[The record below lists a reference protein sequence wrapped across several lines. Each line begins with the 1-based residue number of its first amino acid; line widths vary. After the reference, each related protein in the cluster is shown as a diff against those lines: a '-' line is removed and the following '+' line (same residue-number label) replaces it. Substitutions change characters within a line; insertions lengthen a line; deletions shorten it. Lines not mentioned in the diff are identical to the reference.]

1 MSLRTLRPVGRHPRV
16 VLATLLAL
24 LLLAA
29 CGGGAES
36 EDSAASGGDTAAP
49 AEEGE
54 EAAAGGDEESIVVYY
69 STRPEE
75 GLAPLEEAFEE
86 AHPEIDL
93 QIIRGSSSDTVARV
107 LTEASAGQQQADLTE
122 LNALPMA
129 ELADAGILVP
139 LPESILEGL
148 PDQAV
153 DPEGRFAGT
162 RYFGHMLPY
171 NPEMVPEAEY
181 PENHESFLD
190 PYWKGN
196 FLVGANDVEWA
207 YQVFAARGE
216 EEGRAFLEQ
225 IAAQEPQIRDEGRG
239 AIAELVAIGQV
250 QAADMTLDYHVTN
263 RQEEGLPIDGA
274 PFDPPLLNIDWIATF
289 EGAPHPQSTIVFLEW
304 LYSEDGIATDA
315 ELGFNRI
322 GDEGTEDAL
331 ADPETIILA
340 PESAELQRKAAEVFQ
355 ELFPIL

>member
-1 MSLRTLRPVGRHPRV
+1 MSSRTVRPLGRRPGV
-16 VLATLLAL
+16 LLACL
-24 LLLAA
+24 LASALLAA
-29 CGGGAES
+29 CGGAADTDTGTAAET
-36 EDSAASGGDTAAP
+36 GGDATAAGDEAAP
-49 AEEGE
+49 AADE
-54 EAAAGGDEESIVVYY
+54 EAAVVYY

-75 GLAPLEEAFEE
+75 GLAPLEEAFEA

-93 QIIRGSSSDTVARV
+93 QIIRASSSDTVARL
-107 LTEASAGQQQADLTE
+107 LTEASASQQQADLTE

-129 ELADAGILVP
+129 ELADAGILAA

-148 PDQAV
+148 PDVAV

-162 RYFGHMLPY
+162 RYFGHMIPY
-171 NPEMVPEAEY
+171 NPETVPEAEY
-181 PENHESFLD
+181 PESHESFLE
-190 PYWKGN
+190 PYWRGN

-263 RQEEGLPIDGA
+263 RQEDGLPIAGV

-289 EGAPHPQSTIVFLEW
+289 EGAPHPQSTVVFLEW
-304 LYSEDGIATDA
+304 LYSAEGIATDA
-315 ELGFNRI
+315 DLGFNRI

-340 PESAELQRKAAEVFQ
+340 PESAELQRSAAEVFQ
-355 ELFPIL
+355 ELFPVL

>member
-1 MSLRTLRPVGRHPRV
+1 MSSHRRV
-16 VLATLLAL
+16 ALASLIAL

-29 CGGGAES
+29 CGGGAAES
-36 EDSAASGGDTAAP
+36 EDAAATAGAGGSEEAEEAP
-49 AEEGE
+49 AADE
-54 EAAAGGDEESIVVYY
+54 EAVVVYY

-75 GLAPLEEAFEE
+75 GLAPLEEAFEA
-86 AHPEIDL
+86 AHPEVDL
-93 QIIRGSSSDTVARV
+93 QVIRASSSDTVARL

-129 ELADAGILVP
+129 ELADAGVLAP

-148 PDQAV
+148 PEQAV
-153 DPEGRFAGT
+153 DPEGFFAGT

-171 NPEMVPEAEY
+171 NPDTVPEEEY
-181 PENHESFLD
+181 PESHESLLE

-207 YQVFAARGE
+207 YQVFADRGE

-263 RQEEGLPIDGA
+263 RQEEGLPIDGV

-289 EGAPHPQSTIVFLEW
+289 EGAPHPQSTVVFLEW
-304 LYSEDGIATDA
+304 LYSEDGIATDD

-340 PESAELQRKAAEVFQ
+340 PESADLQRRAAEVFQ